1 MCKRATTGRGYIYLR
16 GAGEWEMVHSK
27 KKMHWKMKAK
37 QTTWCFQKHEKAYGG
52 PMEAMEVLFKQLSEL
67 RLYVPES
74 GTSSKKS

>member
-16 GAGEWEMVHSK
+16 GAGEWEMVK

-37 QTTWCFQKHEKAYGG
+37 QTTWFFQKHEKAYGG

>member
-1 MCKRATTGRGYIYLR
+1 
-16 GAGEWEMVHSK
+16 
-27 KKMHWKMKAK
+27 MKAK